1 MTYTTILRLLL
12 ILCVACAAA
21 GIALAL
27 VIANLARPGY
37 VPAIFLTAILM
48 GLALGWEKWGW
59 K

>member
-1 MTYTTILRLLL
+1 MYINVLRLLL
-12 ILCVACAAA
+12 IICMACAAA

-27 VIANLARPGY
+27 AIADLARPGY
-37 VPAIFLTAILM
+37 VPAIFLTVILL